1 MTTITLQ
8 GPMTVSRFGFRASLA
23 LLSVLDT
30 LAQCTAGRFAAIMGY
45 VPVSS
50 KDWNIVP
57 KYDAT
62 FTSRFDTL
70 KLYQRKR
77 MALEAITLEMLAD
90 AIAKEPKLSELSHD
104 ALVELFSLR
113 KGLMLQSLDGTRED
127 TEAHREGQARC
138 HATAADGLPTGVR
151 VHFHTVK
158 GDDGLMHPVLVD
170 GMPVAESI
178 RLHAIVQSKRYTVK
192 GERRKV
198 NSGAPV
204 LMSNAISS
212 LLNRRSVS
220 IASFTLRDNFDAVKV
235 DGHTISN
242 DDELYTPAGEGND
255 D

>member
-1 MTTITLQ
+1 MNDLTL
-8 GPMTVSRFGFRASLA
+8 SRFGFYAQAS
-23 LLSVLDT
+23 LLSVLET
-30 LAQCTAGRFAAIMGY
+30 LAQCVAGRFAAVMGY

-50 KDWNIVP
+50 KDWLTVP

-90 AIAKEPKLSELSHD
+90 AIAKEPKLAELDHD
-104 ALVELFSLR
+104 ALVALFTLR
-113 KGLMLQSLDGTRED
+113 KSLMLQSLDGTRED
-127 TEAHREGQARC
+127 TESMREGQARC
-138 HATAADGLPTGVR
+138 HATVEQGLPAGVR
-151 VHFHTVK
+151 VHYQTVK
-158 GDDGLMHPVLVD
+158 GDDGLMHPVLLN
-170 GMPVAESI
+170 GAPVAESI
-178 RLHAIVQSKRYTVK
+178 RLHAIVQSRRYIVK

-204 LMSNAISS
+204 LMSNAIAS

-220 IASFTLRDNFDAVKV
+220 IASFTLRDNFDAVRV